1 MKITDTLKLMTLPLV
16 LLFALVSCDTRDEG
30 PQQLIHRAELDQP
43 APPFSLMDSKGNSW
57 SLADMKGKVI
67 FLNFWATWC
76 PPCRQEMPAMET
88 LNKSMT
94 GRPFQMITILT
105 NDDPTRARNFVDQLG
120 GTFPVLIDPS
130 SETAAHYGIT
140 GVPETFIIDRNGI
153 LREKYI
159 GPRPWESDSARQ
171 MIENYLK

>member
-1 MKITDTLKLMTLPLV
+1 
-16 LLFALVSCDTRDEG
+16 
-30 PQQLIHRAELDQP
+30 
-43 APPFSLMDSKGNSW
+43 
-57 SLADMKGKVI
+57 I